1 MINILRFS
9 ICVLFQT
16 SSKWQLKKQQTG
28 TSNLTKQTAS
38 SAGETFALSKE
49 NWIQNNYFLQK
60 VFGKKHWKVKP
71 HQAKGFIR
79 RRNFHNIRRKLHKKE
94 LWRLC

>member
-60 VFGKKHWKVKP
+60 VFGKKTLESLTSPGKGL
-71 HQAKGFIR
+71 HQKE
-79 RRNFHNIRRKLHKKE
+79 KLSQYQKKIA
-94 LWRLC
+94 

>member
-38 SAGETFALSKE
+38 SAGETFTLSKE
-49 NWIQNNYFLQK
+49 NWIQKNYFLQK
-60 VFGKKHWKVKP
+60 VFGKKTLESLTSPGKGL
-71 HQAKGFIR
+71 HQQEKR
-79 RRNFHNIRRKLHKKE
+79 SQYQKKIA
-94 LWRLC
+94 